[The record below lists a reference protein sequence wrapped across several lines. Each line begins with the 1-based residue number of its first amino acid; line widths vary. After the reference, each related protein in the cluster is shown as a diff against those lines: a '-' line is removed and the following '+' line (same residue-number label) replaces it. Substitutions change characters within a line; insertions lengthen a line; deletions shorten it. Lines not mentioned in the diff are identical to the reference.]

1 MRPNN
6 KIFVL
11 AYRKGSGIIPS
22 IVRPYGSELFKTR
35 IVGNFSSDI
44 RLEIK
49 RSEIDA
55 LDKLSQRCDPSKDEP
70 SVSKCV
76 EERFVERYLN
86 CSLKRFMSNPMLGI
100 CNQTKWDFSKKG
112 FFHQRLTKLNRLDE
126 KEIFEMTGCMPG
138 CSKSKIELVTTYQD
152 NMRDDDKNV
161 AKFSFSYNSGENDLW
176 EEYYIYNWG
185 SFIADV
191 GGYLGLL
198 LGSSVL
204 SMYHM
209 TTPLL
214 MKQMKWLAKK
224 MVKRNDENC

>member
-1 MRPNN
+1 M
-6 KIFVL
+6 
-11 AYRKGSGIIPS
+11 
-22 IVRPYGSELFKTR
+22 
-35 IVGNFSSDI
+35 
-44 RLEIK
+44 
-49 RSEIDA
+49 
-55 LDKLSQRCDPSKDEP
+55 
-70 SVSKCV
+70 
-76 EERFVERYLN
+76 
-86 CSLKRFMSNPMLGI
+86 
-100 CNQTKWDFSKKG
+100 
-112 FFHQRLTKLNRLDE
+112 KLNRLDE

-214 MKQMKWLAKK
+214 KKQMKWLAKK
-224 MVKRNDENC
+224 MVKRNDDNC